1 MSFESFEKP
10 DWIDIGTL
18 CSFAMTPWPHLIS
31 DEAEGRGE
39 DPAGGGEVKVQRY
52 KADHEVG
59 DGGDARQ
66 GSHSPVDAAACI
78 QTKKEK
84 YI

>member
-1 MSFESFEKP
+1 M
-10 DWIDIGTL
+10 DCYWYIVLICHDTM
-18 CSFAMTPWPHLIS
+18 AWPHLIS